1 MENKNRHLIALDLDG
16 TLLTDD
22 KKISIRN
29 KQAIFQAI
37 EDGHVV
43 VIATG
48 RPGRASIQ
56 YYQELQLKTP
66 MVNFNGALVHHPLD
80 TSWKGIHTPMPL
92 TTAHRIIDV
101 SNEVEVKNI
110 LAEVQDQVY
119 LDQYSED
126 IMTIFQ
132 DFPEQSPYIIG
143 DIKSKL
149 KYDPTSVLIHP
160 NASQV
165 EELRDHLN
173 DYHAEV
179 IEHRKWGAPWNIIEI
194 IKKGMNKAV
203 GLKAIAD
210 EYHIARENII
220 AFGDEDNDLEMI
232 DYAGVGVSMGNA
244 IDELVSVSKHQTL
257 TNEEDGI
264 SIFLE
269 EYLNLHKKNSLV

>member
-56 YYQELQLKTP
+56 YYRELQLKTP

-80 TSWKGIHTPMPL
+80 TSWKGIHTPMPT

>member
-16 TLLTDD
+16 TLLSDD
-22 KKISIRN
+22 KKISNRN
-29 KQAIFQAI
+29 KQVIAQAI
-37 EDGHVV
+37 EEGHVV

-66 MVNFNGALVHHPLD
+66 MVNFNGAFVHHPLD

-92 TTAHRIIDV
+92 PTAHRIIDV
-101 SNEVEVKNI
+101 SNEVKVNNI

-126 IMTIFQ
+126 LMSIFQ
-132 DFPEQSPYIIG
+132 GFPEESPYIIG
-143 DIKSKL
+143 NIKSKL
-149 KYDPTSVLIHP
+149 KNDPTSVLIYP
-160 NASQV
+160 DASQV
-165 EELRDHLN
+165 QRLRAHLN

-203 GLKAIAD
+203 GLKRIAD

-244 IDELVSVSKHQTL
+244 IDELISVSKHQTL
-257 TNEEDGI
+257 SNEEDGI
-264 SIFLE
+264 GVFLE
-269 EYLNLHKKNSLV
+269 EYLNLNKKNIII

>member
-203 GLKAIAD
+203 GLKAIAN